1 LALALVEH
9 KQDTYREL
17 AFSRTHAFTMKPN
30 SLILTALVALFPLM
44 GVAHAQ
50 DVPARVPSYT
60 ATWSDP
66 APKAPENATL
76 GQAIAMLMPAT
87 KGFYALVQGPSLEK
101 RVSWPS
107 GVSRMEALHD
117 VLEANGLY
125 ALGGTDYIKIFARD
139 TDASTPMQTVR
150 IVARYVE
157 APVASTP
164 SVAGSPTAA
173 TATDTPPAT
182 TAAVASPATTAA
194 TATDTPPATT
204 AAVASPATTAA
215 TATDTPPA
223 TTAAVASPA
232 TTAATATD
240 TPPATTAAVA
250 SPATTAAAA
259 PEVWEIKKGEHISE
273 ALKAWAKSAG
283 WVVEWNLSKDW
294 VSPQNTRFT
303 GDFESAAASA
313 VRALASNGADIRA
326 VFYSFNQTV
335 AIRQAGN

>member
-1 LALALVEH
+1 
-9 KQDTYREL
+9 
-17 AFSRTHAFTMKPN
+17 MKPK
-30 SLILTALVALFPLM
+30 SLVLTALVALFPLM

-50 DVPARVPSYT
+50 DVPARMPGYA

-101 RVSWPS
+101 QVSWPS

-125 ALGGTDYIKIFARD
+125 ALGGTDYIKIFARS

-157 APVASTP
+157 APVAST
-164 SVAGSPTAA
+164 SAAAGSSAATPA
-173 TATDTPPAT
+173 TATP
-182 TAAVASPATTAA
+182 
-194 TATDTPPATT
+194 
-204 AAVASPATTAA
+204 
-215 TATDTPPA
+215 
-223 TTAAVASPA
+223 
-232 TTAATATD
+232 
-240 TPPATTAAVA
+240 
-250 SPATTAAAA
+250 TAAAA
-259 PEVWEIKKGEHISE
+259 AAAAPATTVAAAAPATTGAAAPAVWEIKKGEHISE
-273 ALKAWAKSAG
+273 ALKSWAKSAG

-313 VRALASNGADIRA
+313 VRALAANGADIRA

>member
-194 TATDTPPATT
+194 
-204 AAVASPATTAA
+204 
-215 TATDTPPA
+215 
-223 TTAAVASPA
+223 
-232 TTAATATD
+232 
-240 TPPATTAAVA
+240 
-250 SPATTAAAA
+250 AA

>member
-215 TATDTPPA
+215 
-223 TTAAVASPA
+223 
-232 TTAATATD
+232 
-240 TPPATTAAVA
+240 
-250 SPATTAAAA
+250 AA